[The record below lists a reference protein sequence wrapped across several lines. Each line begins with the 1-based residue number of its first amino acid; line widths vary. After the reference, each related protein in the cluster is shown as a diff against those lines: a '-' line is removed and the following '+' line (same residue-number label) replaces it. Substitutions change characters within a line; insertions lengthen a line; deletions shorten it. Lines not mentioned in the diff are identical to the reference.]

1 MTNIIFPAH
10 LKLDILLQTL
20 YYGVAKRQENV
31 SMKIQMR
38 FHKDIGSNLRVG
50 NDFLATLQE
59 YPD

>member
-1 MTNIIFPAH
+1 
-10 LKLDILLQTL
+10 
-20 YYGVAKRQENV
+20 
-31 SMKIQMR
+31 MKIQMR